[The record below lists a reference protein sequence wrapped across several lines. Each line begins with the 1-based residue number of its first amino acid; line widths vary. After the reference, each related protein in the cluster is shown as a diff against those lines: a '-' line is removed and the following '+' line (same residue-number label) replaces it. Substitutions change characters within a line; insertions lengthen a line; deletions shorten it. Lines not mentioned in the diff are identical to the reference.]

1 MGCCLSAERVEEKQR
16 HHEIETQIK
25 RDRDHLKSEI
35 KMLLLGKCYW
45 LVCLVG
51 GHHEVEGW
59 VVKRWCERTNRD
71 LKNILN

>member
-1 MGCCLSAERVEEKQR
+1 VEEKQR

-59 VVKRWCERTNRD
+59 VVKRWCE
-71 LKNILN
+71 